1 MSYAMR
7 RLGFIIM
14 LAAVA
19 ACGTGT
25 QDAVIGRE
33 ATVTREPFGMT
44 PEGDSVELF
53 TLTNANGVALRA
65 MTYGGIIVS
74 LTVPDRDGKLG
85 DVVLGYDSLAGYLRA
100 SPYFG
105 AIVGRYA
112 NRIAKGTFVLDGKT
126 YHLAINNPPNA
137 LHGGLRGFDKVV
149 WTGESFS
156 DARGTGVVFHH
167 TSPDGD
173 EGYPGTVTVQ
183 VSYTLT
189 DSNDVVIDYQA
200 TTDKATPI
208 NLSQHSYF
216 NLAGAGSIL
225 GHELMLAADSFTPID
240 STFIPTGVIAP
251 VAGTP
256 FDFRTPHPIGERIND
271 DNEQLRFAGGY
282 DHNFVLNHA
291 GTGLALAAR
300 LSDSASGRVL
310 EIRTDQPGIQFYSG
324 NFLDGTITGKH
335 GVVYAHRSGLA
346 LETQHF
352 PDSPNHPGFPSTIL
366 EPGQQFRSRTL
377 WHFGIETDRTP

>member
-25 QDAVIGRE
+25 QDAATGRE

-53 TLTNANGVALRA
+53 TLTNANGVELRA

-74 LTVPDRDGKLG
+74 LRVPDRDRKLG

-156 DARGTGVVFHH
+156 DARGTGVVFRH

-216 NLAGAGSIL
+216 NLAGS
-225 GHELMLAADSFTPID
+225 
-240 STFIPTGVIAP
+240 
-251 VAGTP
+251 
-256 FDFRTPHPIGERIND
+256 
-271 DNEQLRFAGGY
+271 
-282 DHNFVLNHA
+282 
-291 GTGLALAAR
+291 
-300 LSDSASGRVL
+300 
-310 EIRTDQPGIQFYSG
+310 
-324 NFLDGTITGKH
+324 
-335 GVVYAHRSGLA
+335 
-346 LETQHF
+346 
-352 PDSPNHPGFPSTIL
+352 
-366 EPGQQFRSRTL
+366 
-377 WHFGIETDRTP
+377 

>member
-7 RLGFIIM
+7 GLGLVA
-14 LAAVA
+14 LAALA
-19 ACGTGT
+19 ACGPRTD
-25 QDAVIGRE
+25 DAPTTRE
-33 ATVTREPFGMT
+33 ATVTREPFGT
-44 PEGDSVELF
+44 TTEGDSVELF
-53 TLTNANGVALRA
+53 TLTNANGVELRA
-65 MTYGGIIVS
+65 MTYGGIITS
-74 LTVPDRDGKLG
+74 LKVPDREGALG
-85 DVVLGYDSLAGYLRA
+85 DVVLGYDSLAGYLRS

-112 NRIAKGTFVLDGKT
+112 NRIARGTFTLDGKT

-149 WTGESFS
+149 WQAEPFS
-156 DARGTGVVFHH
+156 NEGGVGVIFRH

-189 DSNDVVIDYQA
+189 DSDDVVIDYQA
-200 TTDKATPI
+200 TTDKPTPI

-216 NLAGAGSIL
+216 NLAGSGSVL
-225 GHELMLAADSFTPID
+225 DHELMIAADSFTPID

-256 FDFRTPHPIGERIND
+256 FDFRTPHPIGERIGE

-291 GTGLALAAR
+291 GSGLMLAAR
-300 LSDSASGRVL
+300 LSDPASGRVL

-324 NFLDGTITGKH
+324 NFLDGTITGKG
-335 GVVYAHRSGLA
+335 GVVYTHRSGLA

-352 PDSPNHPGFPSTIL
+352 PDSPSHPRFPSTIL
-366 EPGQQFRSRTL
+366 EPGRQFHSRTL
-377 WHFGIETDRTP
+377 WHFGVEPATTP

>member
-1 MSYAMR
+1 MSYATR

-25 QDAVIGRE
+25 QDAATGRE

-53 TLTNANGVALRA
+53 TLTNANGVELRA

-74 LTVPDRDGKLG
+74 LKVPGRDGKLG

-126 YHLAINNPPNA
+126 YQLAINNPPNA

-149 WTGESFS
+149 WDGEAFS
-156 DARGTGVVFHH
+156 DARGTGVVFRH

-189 DSNDVVIDYQA
+189 DSNDVVIDYEA

-216 NLAGAGSIL
+216 NLAGSGSIL
-225 GHELMLAADSFTPID
+225 GHELMIAADSFTPID
-240 STFIPTGVIAP
+240 STFIPTGAIAP

-256 FDFRTPHPIGERIND
+256 FDFRAPHAIGERID
-271 DNEQLRFAGGY
+271 ADNEQLRFAGGY

-300 LSDSASGRVL
+300 VSDSASGRVL

-324 NFLDGTITGKH
+324 NFLDGTITGKY

-352 PDSPNHPGFPSTIL
+352 PDSPNHPDFPSTIL

>member
-1 MSYAMR
+1 MSYAR
-7 RLGFIIM
+7 RGLGLIV

-19 ACGTGT
+19 ACGTRT
-25 QDAVIGRE
+25 QDAPAARE
-33 ATVTREPFGMT
+33 ATVTRERFGMT
-44 PEGDSVELF
+44 PDGDSVELF

-74 LTVPDRDGKLG
+74 LTVPDRDGTPG
-85 DVVLGYDSLAGYLRA
+85 DIVLGYDSLAGYLRS

-112 NRIAKGTFVLDGKT
+112 NRIARGTFTLDGT
-126 YHLAINNPPNA
+126 THHLAINNPPNA

-149 WTGESFS
+149 WEGEPFS
-156 DARGTGVVFHH
+156 DARGAGVILRH

-183 VSYTLT
+183 VTYTLT
-189 DSNDVVIDYQA
+189 DSNDVVIDYEA

-216 NLAGAGSIL
+216 NLAGSGSIL
-225 GHELMLAADSFTPID
+225 DHELMIAADSFTPID

-256 FDFRTPHPIGERIND
+256 FDFRAPHRIGERID
-271 DNEQLRFAGGY
+271 ADNEQLRFAGGY
-282 DHNFVLNHA
+282 DHNFVLNRA

-310 EIRTDQPGIQFYSG
+310 EVRTDQPGLQFYSG
-324 NFLDGTITGKH
+324 NFLDGTITGKR
-335 GVVYAHRSGLA
+335 GVVYTHRSGLA
-346 LETQHF
+346 LESQHF
-352 PDSPNHPGFPSTIL
+352 PDSPNHPRFPSTLL
-366 EPGQQFRSRTL
+366 EPGQQFHSRTL
-377 WHFGIETDRTP
+377 WHFGIETNRIP

>member
-1 MSYAMR
+1 MSYATR

-25 QDAVIGRE
+25 QDAATGRE

-53 TLTNANGVALRA
+53 TLTNANGVELRA

-74 LTVPDRDGKLG
+74 LKVPGRDGKLG

-112 NRIAKGTFVLDGKT
+112 NRIAKGIFVLDGKT
-126 YHLAINNPPNA
+126 YQLAINNPPNA

-149 WTGESFS
+149 WDGEAFS
-156 DARGTGVVFHH
+156 DARGTGVVFRH

-189 DSNDVVIDYQA
+189 DSNDVVIDYEA

-216 NLAGAGSIL
+216 NLAGSGSIL
-225 GHELMLAADSFTPID
+225 GHELMIAADSFTPID
-240 STFIPTGVIAP
+240 STFIPTGAIAP

-256 FDFRTPHPIGERIND
+256 FDFRAPHAIGERID
-271 DNEQLRFAGGY
+271 ADNEQLRFAGGY

-300 LSDSASGRVL
+300 VSDSASGRVL

-324 NFLDGTITGKH
+324 NFLDGTITGKY

-352 PDSPNHPGFPSTIL
+352 PDSPNHPDFPSTIL

>member
-7 RLGFIIM
+7 GLG
-14 LAAVA
+14 LVVLTALA
-19 ACGTGT
+19 ACGTRT
-25 QDAVIGRE
+25 DRAPARRE
-33 ATVTREPFGMT
+33 AAVTRAPFGTT

-53 TLTNANGVALRA
+53 RLTNAHGVELDAI
-65 MTYGGIIVS
+65 TYGGIITS
-74 LTVPDRDGKLG
+74 LKVPDRTGTLG
-85 DVVLGYDSLAGYLRA
+85 DVVLGYDSLAGYLRS

-112 NRIAKGTFVLDGKT
+112 NRIARGAFTLNGTT

-149 WTGESFS
+149 WQAERFS
-156 DARGTGVVFHH
+156 DARGAGVIFRH

-183 VSYTLT
+183 VTYTLT
-189 DSNDVVIDYQA
+189 DGNDVVIDYQA
-200 TTDKATPI
+200 TTDKPTPI

-216 NLAGAGSIL
+216 NLAGSGSVL
-225 GHELMLAADSFTPID
+225 DHELMIAADSFTPID

-256 FDFRTPHPIGERIND
+256 FDFRTPHRIGERIND
-271 DNEQLRFAGGY
+271 DNQQLRFAGGY

-300 LSDSASGRVL
+300 LTDPSSGRVL
-310 EIRTDQPGIQFYSG
+310 EIHTDQPGVQFYSG
-324 NFLDGTITGKH
+324 NFLDGTITGKR
-335 GVVYAHRSGLA
+335 GMVYAHRNGLA

-352 PDSPNHPGFPSTIL
+352 PDSPNHPRFPSTII
-366 EPGQQFRSRTL
+366 EPGQQFHSRTV
-377 WHFGIETDRTP
+377 WHFGIEPEHTP

>member
-1 MSYAMR
+1 MNYATR
-7 RLGFIIM
+7 GLGLLM

-19 ACGTGT
+19 ACGTRT
-25 QDAVIGRE
+25 HDAPNGRE

-44 PEGDSVELF
+44 PEGDSVALF
-53 TLTNANGVALRA
+53 TLTNAHGVELRA

-74 LTVPDRDGKLG
+74 LKVPDRDGKLG
-85 DVVLGYDSLAGYLRA
+85 DVVLGYDSLAGYLRS

-112 NRIAKGTFVLDGKT
+112 NRIAKGTFTLDGQT

-149 WTGESFS
+149 WSGEPLS
-156 DARGTGVVFHH
+156 DGRGAGVVFRH

-173 EGYPGTVTVQ
+173 EGYPGTVTVL

-189 DSNDVVIDYQA
+189 DSHDVVIDYQA

-225 GHELMLAADSFTPID
+225 GHELMIAADSFTPID

-256 FDFRTPHPIGERIND
+256 FDFRTPHRIGERIND
-271 DNEQLRFAGGY
+271 DNEQLRYAGGY
-282 DHNFVLNHA
+282 DHNFVLNDA

-300 LSDSASGRVL
+300 LGDSASGRVL
-310 EIRTDQPGIQFYSG
+310 EIHTDQPGIQFYSG
-324 NFLDGTITGKH
+324 NFLDGTLTGKH
-335 GVVYAHRSGLA
+335 GIVYAHRSGLA
-346 LETQHF
+346 LESQHF
-352 PDSPNHPGFPSTIL
+352 PDSPNHPDFPSTIL
-366 EPGQQFRSRTL
+366 GPGQQFRSRTI
-377 WHFGIETDRTP
+377 WHFSTETKRTP